1 MNDTDTQSLNLKTIL
16 LLVVVAIVAATLV
29 TLAQTLIMG
38 KANVAITGGV
48 VVPIIVAIAM
58 TARRKRVS

>member
-1 MNDTDTQSLNLKTIL
+1 MTDTATQSLNLKTIL
-16 LLVVVAIVAATLV
+16 LLVVVAIVTATVV
-29 TLAQTLIMG
+29 TLAQALILG